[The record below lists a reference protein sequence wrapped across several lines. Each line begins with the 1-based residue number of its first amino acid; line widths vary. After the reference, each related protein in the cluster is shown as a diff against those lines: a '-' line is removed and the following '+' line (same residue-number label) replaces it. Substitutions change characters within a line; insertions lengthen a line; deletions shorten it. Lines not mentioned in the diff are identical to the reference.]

1 MTEAREIGL
10 VSVLLIFQS
19 LLAIISFDPSW
30 TINIFCSATREPALE
45 LFGLIH
51 AIYTVLFLVGLASL
65 MWQRLRLF
73 YIIAIALSLLAL
85 PVQAW
90 LVQEER
96 LYCDSL

>member
-1 MTEAREIGL
+1 MTEARMIGL
-10 VSVLLIFQS
+10 VSSLLIFQA
-19 LLAIISFDPSW
+19 LLAFISFDPGW
-30 TINIFCSATREPALE
+30 TINIFCSATHEPALE

-51 AIYTVLFLVGLASL
+51 TIYAVLFLIGLASL
-65 MWQRLRLF
+65 KWPRFRLF
-73 YIIAIALSLLAL
+73 YAVAITLSLLAL